1 MFFAESLGPDLTPG
15 GAAVLVKQ
23 LKKQLGGRSS
33 VTVAEFHKAITDNLR
48 RTGSGTKP
56 ALILAYLE
64 RCKLLSIQGKNVKF
78 K

>member
-15 GAAVLVKQ
+15 GAVVLVKQ
-23 LKKQLGGRSS
+23 LKKQLGRSN
-33 VTVAEFHKAITDNLR
+33 VTVAEFHKAIAENLSR
-48 RTGSGTKP
+48 RGSGVKP

-64 RCKLLSIQGKNVKF
+64 RCKLLSIQGKNVKI